1 MKEIRKDDNGV
12 SILKV
17 QIDGSERNFNSFTC
31 FVIQGLKTKEEYDSW
46 FQHLILPVNFRF
58 AWAKSI
64 NGKIKFSLKR
74 DYEYYMEEDPER
86 VGKLLIIPRKFVD
99 LEPTGRLPRIEEE
112 EFEKILSRGES
123 VNYSAMMLFLQSCAL
138 WELAISTSPDG
149 NPVRAVTPKMEFSPD
164 GDWKIGM

>member
-1 MKEIRKDDNGV
+1 M
-12 SILKV
+12 
-17 QIDGSERNFNSFTC
+17 IDGSERNFNSFTC

-58 AWAKSI
+58 AWVKNI

-74 DYEYYMEEDPER
+74 EYEYYMEEEIES
-86 VGKLLIIPRKFVD
+86 VETLVIIPRKFVD

-112 EFEKILSRGES
+112 EFEKILSCGES

-149 NPVRAVTPKMEFSPD
+149 NPVRAVTPKMEFSSN
-164 GDWKIGM
+164 GVWKIGM